1 MSLIDTQLE
10 EYIETHSSKLD
21 NILYQ
26 LERETQLKVLRP
38 RMLSGR
44 IQGKF
49 LEFIVKMTGAKHILE
64 IGTYTGYSALCMAA
78 ALPDEG
84 QLYTIDINV
93 EIESIARKY
102 FHLSNLENK
111 INFIIGDAM
120 AILPQLSLS
129 FDLVFIDAD
138 KINYSNYFDLII
150 DRLSSGAWIIADN
163 VLWSGKVLHQIT
175 KNDRETKALQDF
187 NDKIQRDN
195 RVENLLLPLRDG
207 LMIMRKL

>member
-78 ALPDEG
+78 ALPDDG

-175 KNDRETKALQDF
+175 KKDRETKALQDF
-187 NDKIQRDN
+187 NDKIQHDN
-195 RVENLLLPLRDG
+195 RIENLLLPLRDG

>member
-163 VLWSGKVLHQIT
+163 VLWSEKVLHQIT

>member
-84 QLYTIDINV
+84 QLYTIDSNV
-93 EIESIARKY
+93 EIEGIARKY

-175 KNDRETKALQDF
+175 KKDRETKALQDF
-187 NDKIQRDN
+187 NNKIQHDN